1 MAWLLDSNAWIEYL
15 KNPQSPVRTR
25 LEQRT
30 PDEVRVC
37 SVVKA
42 ELFHGARKYGRPERR
57 LALVTETF
65 APYVSLPFDD
75 AAAEHYARVR
85 HELETAGRIIGPN
98 DLLIAAICL
107 ANNCTLVTNNVSE
120 FERVSGLRIEDW
132 KAAF

>member
-30 PDEVRVC
+30 PDDVRVC

>member
-30 PDEVRVC
+30 PDDVRVC

-132 KAAF
+132 KTAF

>member
-132 KAAF
+132 KAAL